1 VKLARFHRPGE
12 TRRDAGLGVVIDDG
26 QSVIDL
32 RQADPELPREV
43 GELFGLA
50 GWQERVEAA
59 SGGTRNAVDDVVLL
73 APVARPGKFLA
84 VGRNY
89 AEHAAELGGSTS
101 EFPVIFTKQSTCVN
115 DPGGVIEIP
124 SVSEQVD
131 YEGELGVVIGTRC
144 RAVPVADALDVVG
157 GYLCVNDV
165 SVRDWQRRSP
175 TMTLG
180 KSFDTHG
187 PIGPWVVTTDE
198 IADPH
203 RLELR
208 TTVNG
213 EVRQQA
219 STGEMIHRVA
229 DVVTLVSTVCTLEPG
244 DIISTG
250 TPAGVGAASD
260 PPKWLRDGDVVVV
273 EISGIGALAN
283 PVRGPTA

>member
-1 VKLARFHRPGE
+1 
-12 TRRDAGLGVVIDDG
+12 
-26 QSVIDL
+26 
-32 RQADPELPREV
+32 
-43 GELFGLA
+43 
-50 GWQERVEAA
+50 
-59 SGGTRNAVDDVVLL
+59 
-73 APVARPGKFLA
+73 
-84 VGRNY
+84 
-89 AEHAAELGGSTS
+89 
-101 EFPVIFTKQSTCVN
+101 VN